1 MENKVAF
8 ISGPISGFE
17 NGNFEFF
24 KHSQIY
30 LEKKGYIVMNPH
42 ETRKDIYNKW
52 AKTID
57 YEVKISEKTI
67 ELMWIDFIKDDIKHL
82 LIADCVF
89 VLENWES
96 CKGSNL
102 QLMIAQKLGIPIY
115 YMKNLLEF
123 EVTFQ
128 LIRLDKI
135 CL

>member
-8 ISGPISGFE
+8 ISGPMSGFE
-17 NGNFEFF
+17 NGNFEVF
-24 KHSQIY
+24 KYSQIY

-42 ETRKDIYNKW
+42 ETRKDIYSKW
-52 AKTID
+52 SKTID
-57 YEVKISEKTI
+57 SEEKISERTI
-67 ELMWIDFIKDDIKHL
+67 ELMWRDFTKDDIKYL
-82 LIADCVF
+82 IIADCVF

-123 EVTFQ
+123 DVTFQ
-128 LIRLDKI
+128 LIRLDKM